1 MTTERFRV
9 GIYAAGETTAAVDRS
24 LDALRAWAAE
34 HAGWRLVEEYFDDTT
49 AAARDDF
56 DRLIADAEAGRLDLV
71 LFRSLAEFLPGGIT
85 ATVRHLAG
93 LGRHG
98 VRFAS
103 HTEPHLTTLGD
114 GGRLLALAL
123 RSLEAQ
129 ERLRFAAHLRHRLDD
144 ARRDGHRG
152 GRPRLPLA
160 TRQAIARLRR
170 EGRTVAATAEALGV
184 AQSTVV
190 KYQDAPI
197 GDVLELLPDRAV
209 RAIFGAGRH

>member
-1 MTTERFRV
+1 MTTESFRV
-9 GIYAAGETTAAVDRS
+9 GIYAAGETTAAVDGS

-34 HAGWRLVEEYFDDTT
+34 QSGWRVVEEYFDDLTT
-49 AAARDDF
+49 ATRDDF
-56 DRLIADAEAGRLDLV
+56 DRLIDDAEAGRLDLV

-103 HTEPHLTTLGD
+103 RTEPHLTTLGD
-114 GGRLLALAL
+114 AGQLFARAL
-123 RSLEAQ
+123 RSIEAQ
-129 ERLRFAAHLRHRLDD
+129 ERLRFGVHLRRRLDD

-152 GRPRLPLA
+152 GRPRLPLE
-160 TRQAIARLRR
+160 TRRAIARLRR
-170 EGRTVAATAEALGV
+170 EGRTVAATAQALGV

-190 KYQDAPI
+190 KYQDSPI
-197 GDVLELLPDRAV
+197 GDLLELLPDRAV
-209 RAIFGAGRH
+209 RAIFGGRRD

>member
-1 MTTERFRV
+1 MTTEGFRV

-34 HAGWRLVEEYFDDTT
+34 HSRWQVVEEYFDDFT
-49 AAARDDF
+49 AATRDDF
-56 DRLIADAEAGRLDLV
+56 DRLIADAEAGLLDLV

-85 ATVRHLAG
+85 ATVRRLAG

-103 HTEPHLTTLGD
+103 RTEPHLSTLGD
-114 GGRLLALAL
+114 AGETFARAL
-123 RSLEAQ
+123 RSIEAQ
-129 ERLRFAAHLRHRLDD
+129 ERLRFAVHLRRRLDD

-152 GRPRLPLA
+152 GRPRLPLE

-170 EGRTVAATAEALGV
+170 EGRTIAATAEALGV

-190 KYQDAPI
+190 KYQDSPV
-197 GDVLELLPDRAV
+197 GDLLELLPDRAV
-209 RAIFGAGRH
+209 RAIFGGRRD